1 MNKKELWK
9 RIILFFIGTIAL
21 VIFLLP
27 AIENFK
33 VKNEY
38 EKNKNKQNEIV
49 YQKYLGGNK
58 NDK

>member
-1 MNKKELWK
+1 MNKEVLKK
-9 RIILFFIGTIAL
+9 IILFFVGTIAL

-33 VKNEY
+33 IKNEY
-38 EKNKNKQNEIV
+38 EQQKQNENRI
-49 YQKYLGGNK
+49 KYEKYFGSK

>member
-1 MNKKELWK
+1 MKKEVMK
-9 RIILFFIGTIAL
+9 KIILFFIGTIAL

-38 EKNKNKQNEIV
+38 EQQKQNENRI
-49 YQKYLGGNK
+49 KYEKYFGSK

>member
-1 MNKKELWK
+1 MNKETTKK
-9 RIILFFIGTIAL
+9 IILFFIGAIAL

-33 VKNEY
+33 TKNEY
-38 EKNKNKQNEIV
+38 EQQKQNENGIKHE
-49 YQKYLGGNK
+49 KYLGGK

>member
-1 MNKKELWK
+1 MNKEVMK
-9 RIILFFIGTIAL
+9 RIILFFMGTIAL

-33 VKNEY
+33 TKNEY
-38 EKNKNKQNEIV
+38 EQQKQNENKIQ
-49 YQKYLGGNK
+49 YEKYFGSK

>member
-1 MNKKELWK
+1 MKKELVK
-9 RIILFFIGTIAL
+9 KIIMFSLGTIAL

-33 VKNEY
+33 TKNEY
-38 EKNKNKQNEIV
+38 EQQKNEKNEIM
-49 YQKYLGGNK
+49 YKKYLGGK